1 MNEMMK
7 SNDNKITGP
16 IDVISDDLPM
26 VQGMT
31 AQKIQTAYMTAAKV
45 QLPRVMEDIVD
56 AVMRESE
63 YAREAFFY
71 AWGEGE
77 NHVEG
82 PSVGLCL
89 CVAREWGN
97 CAVETYVVNI
107 EDAWEFT
114 SHFID
119 LERGFTIS
127 RTFRQPKQEIVYGQM
142 DKYRKDN
149 NRYQRGQSKSI
160 RNVIRAAMPSWLI
173 EQAIERAKESIRK
186 GITEEGIAT
195 AIEKAFKILAQH
207 GVTKDRV
214 LAKIGRKNK
223 HGVTMEDIIDL
234 RTAYSA
240 ISKGEAYADAIF
252 PPSKINHAAGAKV
265 ESPVIPIAD
274 GKEDPP
280 ETEKA
285 PDPGTKQSVKDDLEN
300 LLAEGKKRLGKDR
313 YEIIF
318 AETFPEVGS
327 VSKLNKKQKL
337 DFLKKINV
345 AVDELN
351 G

>member
-16 IDVISDDLPM
+16 IDVVSSDLPM
-26 VQGMT
+26 VQGTT
-31 AQKIQTAYMTAAKV
+31 AQKIHTAYMTAVKV

-71 AWGEGE
+71 AWGEGK

-89 CVAREWGN
+89 CIAREWGN
-97 CAVETYVVNI
+97 CAIESETT
-107 EDAWEFT
+107 ETPDAYIFT

-127 RTFRQPKQEIVYGQM
+127 RDFRQSKKWKVYGQM
-142 DKYRKDN
+142 DEYRKDT
-149 NRYQRGQSKSI
+149 NRFQIGQSKAI
-160 RNVIRAAMPSWLI
+160 RNVVKAAVPSWLI
-173 EQAIERAKESIRK
+173 EQAIEKAKDAIRK
-186 GITEEGIAT
+186 GITKEGIAT
-195 AIEKAFKILAQH
+195 ATEKAFKALSQH
-207 GVTKDRV
+207 GVTEDRV

-223 HGVTMEDIIDL
+223 HEVTMEDIIDL

-252 PPSKINHAAGAKV
+252 PPSKINHAAGAKA
-265 ESPVIPIAD
+265 ESPVIPVAD
-274 GKEDPP
+274 GKEEPP

-285 PDPGTKQSVKDDLEN
+285 PDPGTKQSVKDDMEN
-300 LLAEGKKRLGKDR
+300 LLSEGKKILGDER

-318 AETFPEVGS
+318 TETFPDAGS
-327 VSKLNKKQKL
+327 VSKLNKKQRL
-337 DFLKKINV
+337 DFLKKINS